1 MYLVG
6 SYILYI
12 CLYLMKFKAAMKNLV
27 TEICKFNEI
36 KVELCTPGTGGTG
49 GTIRYTT
56 SNYYIM

>member
-1 MYLVG
+1 
-6 SYILYI
+6 
-12 CLYLMKFKAAMKNLV
+12 MKFKAAMKNLV

-56 SNYYIM
+56 SNYYII